1 MPRTHETEQRRP
13 SQPAGTEVCSELVK
27 EQPPFPLPGM
37 KHGSGRVLSGV
48 GEARNSEA
56 RSVQERVSTSEAGPE
71 QAAMLAAG
79 FERAL
84 PAIGLGQAATSLPG
98 SQDQQ
103 SGPMLQPCKQPLITT
118 QETPQ
123 GTVGRNGPTVAAGS
137 SHSDQQH
144 LKLRQQKLHF
154 FAAQPSAK
162 NLSKTASAGR
172 GSHAGSRVAIGSDK
186 MRTSSNV
193 YGGSGTALAM
203 TVSGRAAVSETEAE
217 PAVTSVAE
225 SEHTTASAAGSG

>member
-1 MPRTHETEQRRP
+1 
-13 SQPAGTEVCSELVK
+13 
-27 EQPPFPLPGM
+27 
-37 KHGSGRVLSGV
+37 
-48 GEARNSEA
+48 
-56 RSVQERVSTSEAGPE
+56 
-71 QAAMLAAG
+71 
-79 FERAL
+79 L

-162 NLSKTASAGR
+162 NLSKTASAGT
-172 GSHAGSRVAIGSDK
+172 GSHADSRVASGRDN
-186 MRTSSNV
+186 MRTSSNA
-193 YGGSGTALAM
+193 YGGVGRALAM
-203 TVSGRAAVSETEAE
+203 TVSGQAAVSAAEAE
-217 PAVTSVAE
+217 PAVTAAAE
-225 SEHTTASAAGSG
+225 SEYATASAAGSGGGSSVSCRSKPQRWRLGWSEQQCHWWVGSGTSSHVSGCVGASNDSGWVGACTDASGWVRGSTNISGRA